1 MRARRSY
8 ASAPAPL
15 SSIFSP
21 KIPEGGG
28 AGEVGARG
36 GGFTIRRG
44 VETYVEYL
52 PGEAD
57 ESELYLNDSRTSFI
71 TSVKSLELL
80 RKSLGLKG
88 RVILRHRVH
97 VPIGAGFGVS
107 ASIALTTILAL
118 FKVADRGIT
127 LREACRLVHEIEVEC
142 RTGLNSEAGFLSE
155 GLVLVLGWGSP
166 SRLIL
171 DSIPIPRDSLIISI
185 SASSLG
191 SSRLLES
198 RERLRAVEEVGDR
211 KLEEILRHPTPENFL
226 QKSKEFAV
234 EAGLA
239 TEEVQ
244 EIFEE
249 LERLPVIGYAQN
261 MLGRACHALA
271 LKKRADEV
279 AARLRSVFP
288 EYRVGVH
295 EVGNEIRVSGLV

>member
-1 MRARRSY
+1 MSVRRGY

-21 KIPEGGG
+21 KLPEGGG
-28 AGEVGARG
+28 AEEVGARG

-52 PGEAD
+52 PGEVD
-57 ESELYLNDSRTSFI
+57 GSEIYVNDSRTSFI
-71 TSVKSLELL
+71 TSVRSLELL
-80 RKSLGLKG
+80 RRLLGLKG
-88 RVILRHRVH
+88 KIILRHRVH

-118 FKVADRGIT
+118 FRVADRGIT
-127 LREACRLVHEIEVEC
+127 LREACKLVHEIEIEC

-171 DSIPIPRDSLIISI
+171 DSIPIPRDSIIISI
-185 SASSLG
+185 SASPQI

-198 RERLRAVEEVGDR
+198 RERLKVIEEIGDE
-211 KLEEILRHPTPENFL
+211 KLDEILRHPTPENFL
-226 QKSKEFAV
+226 QKSREFAV

-239 TEEVQ
+239 TEDVQ

-249 LERLPVIGYAQN
+249 LERLPIIGYAQN
-261 MLGRACHALA
+261 MIGRACHALT
-271 LKKRADEV
+271 LRRHADEV
-279 AARLRSVFP
+279 AAKLRSTFP

-295 EVGNEIRVSGLV
+295 EIGNEIRAFSLA